1 MKVLVIED
9 TDDVREL
16 IRLVLSEDGY
26 VVDVAATATDGCL
39 SAQVNEYDGI
49 VLDVMLPDR
58 SGIDVA
64 RQLRREGRTTPI
76 LMLTAQREKADI
88 VRGLDAGADD
98 YLVKPFAVEELKAR
112 VRALVRRGGA
122 VRDDQLTFGNV
133 VLNRVTREVL
143 VRGVRIDVTMK
154 ELLLLEYL
162 LLHAEAVVTR
172 SQVLERVWE
181 RSRDPDSNVIDAL
194 IARLRAK
201 LTRGSSDARI
211 LTVRGFGFRLTR
223 EPPALTQ

>member
-201 LTRGSSDARI
+201 LTRGSADARI